1 MSVPELI
8 IWIILALVGILGSA
22 FCSGLEV
29 GLYSVSRV
37 LTRVRSVDQPRAEK
51 LHNQLQNPAPVLTTL
66 LVYNNAFNYLATLA
80 FTALLSATSLSD
92 TLIMVIQA
100 AVLTPI
106 LLIFAESIP
115 KELFRSR
122 ASLLMERLVPLVVA
136 MRYTLTII
144 PITIIL
150 TFIAT
155 TISKLLGADLT
166 GSVRDARQN
175 MADLVKH
182 ADDQITQ
189 SQTEMI
195 DRALTLN
202 QTPIRTVMVP
212 LSRVTKIKTNAKRA
226 ATLEKIKSTNHTR
239 YPVMNQERKV
249 IGCINGI
256 DLYIN
261 PDSSIKDLTQPI
273 PRYNT
278 EVPMRL
284 ALSKMRAE
292 NAHLAIV
299 TRSGHDVGLITR
311 KDLLSPLI
319 ATTHDW

>member
-1 MSVPELI
+1 MSTPEII
-8 IWIILALVGILGSA
+8 IWIILALLGIVGSA
-22 FCSGLEV
+22 LCSGLEV

-37 LTRVRSVDQPRAEK
+37 LTRVRSVDQPRAK
-51 LHNQLQNPAPVLTTL
+51 VLHAQLQKPAPVLTTL

-80 FTALLSATSLSD
+80 FTALLSATNLSD

-122 ASLLMERLVPLVVA
+122 ASSLMERLVRVIVA

-144 PITIIL
+144 PIVPVI

-155 TISKLLGADLT
+155 AISKLLGADLT
-166 GSVRDARQN
+166 GSIRDARQN

-212 LSRVTKIKTNAKRA
+212 LSRVIKVKTNTKREVS
-226 ATLEKIKSTNHTR
+226 LEKIRATNHTR
-239 YPVMNQERKV
+239 YPVINEERKV

-261 PDSSIKDLTQPI
+261 PISTIQDLTQPI
-273 PRYNT
+273 QRFNT
-278 EVPMRL
+278 EVPMRQ
-284 ALSKMRAE
+284 ALTKMRTA
-292 NAHLAIV
+292 NAHIAIV

>member
-144 PITIIL
+144 
-150 TFIAT
+150 AT
-155 TISKLLGADLT
+155 SISKLLGADLT

-299 TRSGHDVGLITR
+299 TRSGNDVGLITR